1 MQSID
6 IDNVFS
12 YHPPTNP
19 EQVETYQDVRT
30 AGKQLAHV
38 VDELVPDG
46 PEKTLAI
53 RKIQEAVMWAN
64 AGIACAPKTEPAP
77 AGG

>member
-6 IDNVFS
+6 LANVFT
-12 YHPPTNP
+12 YHPPSGP
-19 EQVETYQDVRT
+19 EQIQQYQTLRDGGRT
-30 AGKQLAHV
+30 LA
-38 VDELVPDG
+38 ELIDADVPDG

-64 AGIACAPKTEPAP
+64 AGIACARPR
-77 AGG
+77 